1 MIKYII
7 SEDRVPHKE
16 TLGRMTYD
24 LAVAVQELI
33 GGEIYAID
41 DVAHTIRK
49 MDERRSCASIRI
61 C

>member
-1 MIKYII
+1 MIKYIV
-7 SEDRVPHKE
+7 SEDKVTHKE
-16 TLGRMTYD
+16 TLGRMSYN

-49 MDERRSCASIRI
+49 MEE
-61 C
+61 

>member
-1 MIKYII
+1 MIKYIV

-16 TLGRMTYD
+16 TLGRMSYG

-41 DVAHTIRK
+41 DIAHTIRK
-49 MDERRSCASIRI
+49 MKQ
-61 C
+61 

>member
-1 MIKYII
+1 MIKYIV
-7 SEDRVPHKE
+7 SEDKVPHKE
-16 TLGRMTYD
+16 TLGRMSYD

-49 MDERRSCASIRI
+49 MEE
-61 C
+61 